1 MSLQLILGSSGSG
14 KSHRLFTTVIEEAIR
29 HPEKNYI
36 VVVPEQSTM
45 QTQRE
50 LVELHPAHGILNID
64 VLSFQRLAYRM
75 FEETGIGGQTVLTE
89 TGKNLLLRKVAAD
102 KKENL
107 QLLKSKLDK
116 PGYLS
121 EVKSILSELAQYE
134 ITGEQLEE
142 MVQLSE
148 KKPQLQ
154 YKLKDL
160 QVLYEAFREYRRE
173 KFITAEEI
181 LDVFC
186 QAAEHSQLLKNSVLA
201 FDGFTGFT
209 PVQQK
214 ALETLFGLCQEIR
227 VTVTLDGR
235 ERLEGRLW
243 EHELFYLS
251 KKTIRML
258 LKMAENTGTEIL
270 EPVILSGKPGRFR
283 EGSGLE
289 FLEQHLFRYGKNEPF
304 PGECSSDIELYAA
317 DHPMEE
323 VRMAACRISRLVR
336 EEGFRY
342 REIAVITGD
351 LPSYGNY
358 VTKIFGEYEIPCFV
372 DQTRQIFLNPCLEFI
387 RGAFGIVDSQFSY
400 ESMFR
405 FLRTGFSGIDSRETD
420 RLENYVLALGIRGK
434 SRWRKEWKE
443 KTGRMTEEEPAVCDA
458 LRKKL
463 MEQLGE
469 FPESFG
475 KSRGK
480 VKEYADALYELL
492 ISFRIQEQ
500 LGHQEQNFRK
510 KGELEK
516 ANEYSQIFRILIGIL
531 DEAVELLGEEMVSR
545 KEFEDILE
553 AGFSE
558 ARVGIIPPGI
568 DQVHVGDLERTRLN
582 HIRVLF
588 FLGLNDG
595 WIPSR
600 EGKGGI
606 VSELEREFLLSE
618 GIELAPTARENSYIQ
633 RFYLYL
639 GLTKPEEKLYL
650 SYCRSSSQGT
660 AMRPS
665 YLVTSVRRLFPWL
678 QVREWKTQENRERI
692 TSGKTGLPYLA
703 DSLRELL
710 EENDDIK
717 YQDKMR
723 QVKELLCH
731 YQGEEDLGERAE
743 ALLEAAFLM
752 LNPGGLQQRTA
763 QSLYGEVLENSVTR
777 LEQFA
782 SCAFSHFAE
791 YGLHLQE
798 REEYRVRAVD
808 IGNIFHRTLECF
820 SLKLE
825 RSPYNWFTVPED
837 VREELLEQSVD
848 ETVETYD
855 SRIFF
860 DSERNRYLIKR
871 MKRILKRSVWAM
883 HEQIRAGKFVPGG
896 FEVSFTAV
904 KDLGSVNI
912 ALSDTEKMHLR
923 GRIDRVDVC
932 EEEDRVYV
940 KVVDY
945 KSGNT
950 SFDLVALYYGL
961 QLQLVVYL
969 NAALEMEKKLH
980 PEKDIIPA
988 GIFYYRL
995 QDPLLEGD
1003 HEQTPEQIQEE
1014 LLKKLRPEG
1023 LVNADP
1029 DVVERMDAAFTKN
1042 SRVIPVGRKA
1052 DGTWSA
1058 ASCVADTRQLELLS
1072 GFVQKK
1078 LETLGKNILEGEIQ
1092 AKPFKRKKNCAC
1104 DHCVYADLCG
1114 FDRKIPGTAFRQLK
1128 EFSREEIWNA
1138 YNKEKERQI

>member
-1 MSLQLILGSSGSG
+1 
-14 KSHRLFTTVIEEAIR
+14 
-29 HPEKNYI
+29 
-36 VVVPEQSTM
+36 
-45 QTQRE
+45 
-50 LVELHPAHGILNID
+50 
-64 VLSFQRLAYRM
+64 
-75 FEETGIGGQTVLTE
+75 
-89 TGKNLLLRKVAAD
+89 
-102 KKENL
+102 
-107 QLLKSKLDK
+107 
-116 PGYLS
+116 
-121 EVKSILSELAQYE
+121 
-134 ITGEQLEE
+134 
-142 MVQLSE
+142 
-148 KKPQLQ
+148 
-154 YKLKDL
+154 
-160 QVLYEAFREYRRE
+160 
-173 KFITAEEI
+173 
-181 LDVFC
+181 
-186 QAAEHSQLLKNSVLA
+186 
-201 FDGFTGFT
+201 
-209 PVQQK
+209 
-214 ALETLFGLCQEIR
+214 
-227 VTVTLDGR
+227 
-235 ERLEGRLW
+235 
-243 EHELFYLS
+243 
-251 KKTIRML
+251 
-258 LKMAENTGTEIL
+258 
-270 EPVILSGKPGRFR
+270 
-283 EGSGLE
+283 
-289 FLEQHLFRYGKNEPF
+289 
-304 PGECSSDIELYAA
+304 
-317 DHPMEE
+317 
-323 VRMAACRISRLVR
+323 
-336 EEGFRY
+336 
-342 REIAVITGD
+342 
-351 LPSYGNY
+351 
-358 VTKIFGEYEIPCFV
+358 
-372 DQTRQIFLNPCLEFI
+372 
-387 RGAFGIVDSQFSY
+387 
-400 ESMFR
+400 
-405 FLRTGFSGIDSRETD
+405 
-420 RLENYVLALGIRGK
+420 
-434 SRWRKEWKE
+434 
-443 KTGRMTEEEPAVCDA
+443 
-458 LRKKL
+458 
-463 MEQLGE
+463 
-469 FPESFG
+469 
-475 KSRGK
+475 
-480 VKEYADALYELL
+480 
-492 ISFRIQEQ
+492 
-500 LGHQEQNFRK
+500 
-510 KGELEK
+510 
-516 ANEYSQIFRILIGIL
+516 
-531 DEAVELLGEEMVSR
+531 
-545 KEFEDILE
+545 
-553 AGFSE
+553 
-558 ARVGIIPPGI
+558 
-568 DQVHVGDLERTRLN
+568 
-582 HIRVLF
+582 
-588 FLGLNDG
+588 
-595 WIPSR
+595 
-600 EGKGGI
+600 
-606 VSELEREFLLSE
+606 
-618 GIELAPTARENSYIQ
+618 
-633 RFYLYL
+633 
-639 GLTKPEEKLYL
+639 
-650 SYCRSSSQGT
+650 
-660 AMRPS
+660 
-665 YLVTSVRRLFPWL
+665 
-678 QVREWKTQENRERI
+678 
-692 TSGKTGLPYLA
+692 
-703 DSLRELL
+703 
-710 EENDDIK
+710 
-717 YQDKMR
+717 
-723 QVKELLCH
+723 
-731 YQGEEDLGERAE
+731 
-743 ALLEAAFLM
+743 M

-904 KDLGSVNI
+904 KDLGSMNI

-1003 HEQTPEQIQEE
+1003 QEQTPEQIQEE

-1104 DHCVYADLCG
+1104 DHCVYSDLCG